1 MSVPFLCDRDSMLPQ
16 LELFCVGF
24 AAVVDTVLLLVVVE
38 RVNRPLTAIWL
49 KWSLVAVT
57 LWHVG
62 SFLHA
67 LLRDT
72 EGPTATWLDALCMTS
87 MACGLLLLNCGILH
101 AGLRISRSGV
111 SQSIATTR
119 PPPDLR
125 YVAVYLPLLFLV
137 PVAVTIFR
145 SGSRDF
151 IAATQAF
158 QLPYLFW
165 LTFANLTSAGLLIH
179 SRDRFAAHSRSV
191 RRFLLRFAFG
201 IIGVTLLANYYILS
215 AQTSSSEPILRL
227 LTNLSPLAPTMIFA
241 YYIFRRRLVP
251 MVFERTLVY
260 GAILLAVFY
269 LHRLTLSPLMEKYS
283 QQFEF
288 DFVVV
293 EGLLLVALVLAYQP
307 LRDRFREGLR
317 YLIGGDVT
325 QVRDATR
332 LLSVELS
339 RRSVDNITDI
349 STWFADG
356 IMRAIALRYCVLVVG
371 DEHFRC
377 QQKSKSPDESSELL
391 ARPKLTERIT
401 QLSVD
406 SIDRWIDRSRCH
418 GAQQLSVMRELDA
431 IAVFRIDY
439 QNISGCLLLGVPQ
452 TGDRLSEEQLNTIS
466 LLVDQYAA
474 TIHNRQLADARKI
487 AERRAVQQ
495 EKLST
500 LGLLSGSLAHE
511 LRNPLSSIRT
521 IATLLAEDLGP
532 NAEQSKDVELIVSEI
547 DRLTQTTQRLLDF
560 SRPSDATQVG
570 VAPDA
575 VIERLMHIL
584 SHLARQHG
592 VTVSMDLQLEDH
604 QIAATD
610 SSLSEILFNLIKN
623 AIEAVRGVEKPT
635 VSILTRLVQI
645 QGASFVEISVTD
657 NGAGIAAEL
666 RDQIFEPFFTGKTD
680 GTGLGLYLVGER
692 VRELDGTIECTSEP
706 WCTEFKVRIA
716 MAKT

>member
-1 MSVPFLCDRDSMLPQ
+1 MPPEI
-16 LELFCVGF
+16 ELFCVGF

-49 KWSLVAVT
+49 KWSLMAVT

-67 LLRDT
+67 LLRET
-72 EGPTATWLDALCMTS
+72 EGPTATWLDAMCMIT
-87 MACGLLLLNCGILH
+87 MASGLLLLSCGILH
-101 AGLRISRSGV
+101 AGLRISRSG
-111 SQSIATTR
+111 IGHGGAMTH
-119 PPPDLR
+119 PPRDLR
-125 YVAVYLPLLFLV
+125 YSAVYVPLCFMV
-137 PVAVTIFR
+137 AVAVTIVR

-151 IAATQAF
+151 IEATQPF
-158 QLPYLFW
+158 HLPYLFW
-165 LTFANLTSAGLLIH
+165 LTFANLTSTALLIY
-179 SRDRFAAHSRSV
+179 SRNRFPEHPRSV
-191 RRFLLRFAFG
+191 RRFLLRFALG
-201 IIGVTLLANYYILS
+201 VIGVTLLANHYILS
-215 AQTSSSEPILRL
+215 AHTSRSEPILRL
-227 LTNLSPLAPTMIFA
+227 LTNLSPIVPTLIFA
-241 YYIFRRRLVP
+241 YYIFRRRLLP

-260 GAILLAVFY
+260 GAILLSVFY
-269 LHRLTLSPLMEKYS
+269 LHRLTISPLMRKYS

-339 RRSVDNITDI
+339 RRSGDDITDI
-349 STWFADG
+349 SNWFADG
-356 IMRAIALRYCVLVVG
+356 IVRAISLRYCVLAV
-371 DEHFRC
+371 DNQHFVS
-377 QQKSKSPDESSELL
+377 QQEDESSAAFAESL
-391 ARPKLTERIT
+391 APAALKESIA
-401 QLSVD
+401 QLSVE
-406 SIDRWIDRSRCH
+406 SINRWIDRSRCND
-418 GAQQLSVMRELDA
+418 GQQLAVMRELDA

-452 TGDRLSEEQLNTIS
+452 TGDRLSDEQLNTIS

-474 TIHNRQLADARKI
+474 TIHNRQLAVARNI

-511 LRNPLSSIRT
+511 LRNPLSSMRT
-521 IATLLAEDLGP
+521 IATLLGEDLGP
-532 NAEQSKDVELIVSEI
+532 DSEQSKDVELIVSEI

-560 SRPSDATQVG
+560 SRPSDATSVG

-592 VTVSMDLQLEDH
+592 VRIKLNLGLGDT
-604 QIAATD
+604 QIQATD
-610 SSLSEILFNLIKN
+610 AVLSEILFNLIKN
-623 AIEAVRGVEKPT
+623 AIEAARETQQP
-635 VSILTRLVQI
+635 
-645 QGASFVEISVTD
+645 EVTITTWFNKHDQPPQNALITIAD
-657 NGAGIAAEL
+657 NGPGVAAEL
-666 RDQIFEPFFTGKTD
+666 KQTLFEPFVTGKMG
-680 GTGLGLYLVGER
+680 GTGLGLYLVWER
-692 VRELDGTIECTSEP
+692 VREVNGVVNCDSCSDGTVFDVSFP
-706 WCTEFKVRIA
+706 LL
-716 MAKT
+716 KTDKQP